1 MTDQFSK
8 AASQVSSDQISN
20 TNAFK
25 EASSKMNQAT
35 QTMAQNISTSVS
47 TNASSNSGMSLD
59 SKQSINLDRF
69 SDSIR
74 NKNFSDDDVRN
85 FARKNGLDEN
95 AFMEK
100 FNSYND
106 TFKASNQLGSQLQRT
121 DALVAA
127 TRDFSEQKIAIDTA
141 RERRPKVINR
151 ISVKPPACLKVWF
164 PTSVVMHSSC
174 YLSPI
179 SSTEFQAKGQELILS
194 LRHRIEL
201 LTA

>member
-69 SDSIR
+69 SD
-74 NKNFSDDDVRN
+74 
-85 FARKNGLDEN
+85 
-95 AFMEK
+95 
-100 FNSYND
+100 
-106 TFKASNQLGSQLQRT
+106 
-121 DALVAA
+121 
-127 TRDFSEQKIAIDTA
+127 
-141 RERRPKVINR
+141 
-151 ISVKPPACLKVWF
+151 
-164 PTSVVMHSSC
+164 
-174 YLSPI
+174 
-179 SSTEFQAKGQELILS
+179 
-194 LRHRIEL
+194 
-201 LTA
+201 

>member
-1 MTDQFSK
+1 
-8 AASQVSSDQISN
+8 
-20 TNAFK
+20 
-25 EASSKMNQAT
+25 
-35 QTMAQNISTSVS
+35 MAQNISTSVS

-74 NKNFSDDDVRN
+74 NKNFSDGSDVRN

-121 DALVAA
+121 DGLGGCN
-127 TRDFSEQKIAIDTA
+127 TRFQCKKLRFIPPG
-141 RERRPKVINR
+141 ERRPKVINR